1 MNPMK
6 KQRKKID
13 SIDRKIVSLLSKRLS
28 IAKNLKKIKKQQN
41 LKITDRAR
49 EREVIENARAM
60 AKQHDIEPEF
70 AEELFKKIIKY
81 TREKQK

>member
-1 MNPMK
+1 MNPIK

-13 SIDRKIVSLLSKRLS
+13 IIDRKIVSLLSKRLS
-28 IAKNLKKIKKQQN
+28 AAKNLKKIKKQQN
-41 LKITDRAR
+41 LKITSRAR

-81 TREKQK
+81 TREKQR